1 MRLSAELIALGL
13 ASGVATFAGGLLA
26 LRFHGRARGL
36 MAFTRGAVLGVAV
49 LELLPAAWAM
59 AGPGTSGLGPAL
71 WALLAF
77 AGYLVIDRGLTAAV
91 GRASTHRG
99 HLGAASLTLHSLMD
113 GLVVGLAFQASPA
126 LGVTVAAA
134 VIAHDLA
141 DGVNTVNLS
150 LAGGGPLSA
159 ARRWLAADAVA
170 PILGICL
177 AQVVAVPAAGLSPLL
192 AALAGLLL
200 YAGFGEAVLNPRDWR
215 PQPITAFAAI
225 LGFCLIFG
233 VSRLVGA

>member
-1 MRLSAELIALGL
+1 VRLSAELIALGL
-13 ASGVATFAGGLLA
+13 ASGAATLAGGLLA

-36 MAFTRGAVLGVAV
+36 MAFTRGAVLGVAL
-49 LELLPAAWAM
+49 LELMPAAWAT
-59 AGPGTSGLGPAL
+59 AAPGASAFWPPL

-77 AGYLVIDRGLTAAV
+77 LGYLAIDRGLSAAA
-91 GRASTHRG
+91 GHAPSHRG
-99 HLGAASLTLHSLMD
+99 HLGAASLALHSLMD

-150 LAGGGPLSA
+150 LAGGCSPVA
-159 ARRWLAADAVA
+159 ARRWLAADALA
-170 PILGICL
+170 PILGICM

-192 AALAGLLL
+192 AALAGVLL
-200 YAGFGEAVLNPRDWR
+200 YAGVGEAALRPGAWAPR
-215 PQPITAFAAI
+215 PMTAFAAI
-225 LGFCLIFG
+225 LGFGLILG
-233 VSRLVGA
+233 VSRIVAA